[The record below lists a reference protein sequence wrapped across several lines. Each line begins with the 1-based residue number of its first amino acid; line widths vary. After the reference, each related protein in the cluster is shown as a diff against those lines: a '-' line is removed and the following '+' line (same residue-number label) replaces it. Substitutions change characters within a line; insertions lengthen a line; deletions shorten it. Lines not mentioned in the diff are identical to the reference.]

1 MDFALSEEHKIYK
14 EQFRKIFE
22 KEVLPYVEEAE
33 ETGKFPVH
41 LFKRFGE
48 LGLFG
53 ITYPPEYGGAGLDMI
68 TFAIYAEELGR
79 INSGIAGPLIV
90 QSSIGTEAIL
100 HLGTEEQKQKFLIP
114 AMRGEKIFAFAST
127 EPSAG
132 SDLKNI
138 RTVAKRVGDKY
149 VINGVK
155 TLVTNGPIA
164 DVITLVAQTDFSKGY
179 KGIGLFLVE
188 KGTPG
193 FRIGRIIRKM
203 GNNPSPTAE
212 LIFEDCE
219 IPVENRLGPEEGG
232 FYSVMHLLNDGR
244 IVVAARA
251 LGIAIAAYEAAYQYA
266 HDRIA
271 FGKKIYDFQEIQ
283 HKIVD
288 MAMNIEAARLLI
300 YKAAWKKDMGMDYA
314 KSASMAKLFATEVAE
329 RVTRDAVQIFG
340 GFGYTKEFPVERYF
354 RDARL
359 MTIIEGTSEIQRLII
374 GRRLVK
380 HEFDLI

>member
-1 MDFALSEEHKIYK
+1 MDFMLSEEHKIYK
-14 EQFRKIFE
+14 SQFRKIFE
-22 KEVLPYVEEAE
+22 REVLPYVEEAE
-33 ETGKFPVH
+33 NTGEFPIE
-41 LFKRFGE
+41 LFKKFGA

-53 ITYPPEYGGAGLDMI
+53 ITYPQEYGGAGLDMV
-68 TFAIYAEELGR
+68 TFTIYAEELGR
-79 INSGIAGPLIV
+79 INSGFAGPLIV

-100 HLGTEEQKQKFLIP
+100 HLGTELQKQKYLIP
-114 AMRGEKIFAFAST
+114 AMKGEKIFAFAST

-138 RTVAKRVGDKY
+138 RTVARRIGNKY

-179 KGIGLFLVE
+179 RGIGLFLVE
-188 KGTPG
+188 RGTPG
-193 FRIGRIIRKM
+193 FKIGRIIKKM

-212 LIFEDCE
+212 LIFENCE
-219 IPVENRLGPEEGG
+219 VPVENRLGPEEGG

-266 HDRIA
+266 QDRIA

-300 YKAAWKKDMGMDYA
+300 YKAAWKKDQGMDYA
-314 KSASMAKLFATEVAE
+314 KAASIAKLFSTEMVE
-329 RVTRDAVQIFG
+329 KVTRDAVQIFG

-380 HEFDLI
+380 HEFDLT

>member
-1 MDFALSEEHKIYK
+1 MDFSLDEEHKIYR

-22 KEVLPYVEEAE
+22 KEVLPYVDEAE
-33 ETGKFPVH
+33 EKGEFPVH

-53 ITYPPEYGGAGLDMI
+53 ITYPQEYGGAGLDMLA
-68 TFAIYAEELGR
+68 FVIYAEELGR
-79 INSGIAGPLIV
+79 VNSGIAGPLIV

-100 HLGTEEQKQKFLIP
+100 HLGTEEQKDRFLKP

-138 RTVAKRVGDKY
+138 RTIARKKGDKY
-149 VINGVK
+149 VVNGIK
-155 TLVTNGPIA
+155 TLITNGPVA

-193 FRIGRIIRKM
+193 FKIGRVIKKL

-251 LGIAIAAYEAAYQYA
+251 LGVAIAAYEAAYQYA
-266 HDRIA
+266 QDRIA
-271 FGKKIYDFQEIQ
+271 FGKKIYDFGEIRS
-283 HKIVD
+283 KIVD
-288 MAMNIEAARLLI
+288 MAVNIQAARMLI
-300 YKAAWKKDMGMDYA
+300 YRAAWKKDRGMDYA
-314 KSASMAKLFATEVAE
+314 KAASMAKLFATEAVE
-329 RVTRDAVQIFG
+329 KITRDAVQVFG
-340 GFGYTKEFPVERYF
+340 GFGYSNEFDVERYF

-374 GRRLVK
+374 GKRLVK
-380 HEFDLI
+380 HEFDLE

>member
-1 MDFALSEEHKIYK
+1 MDFKLTEEQKIYK

-33 ETGKFPVH
+33 EKGEFPVQ

-48 LGLFG
+48 LGLLG
-53 ITYPPEYGGAGLDMI
+53 ITYPPEYGGAGLDMV

-100 HLGTEEQKQKFLIP
+100 HLGTEEQKQKYLIP
-114 AMRGEKIFAFAST
+114 AMKGEKIFAFSST

-132 SDLKNI
+132 SDLKSI
-138 RTVAKRVGDKY
+138 RTVAKKQGNKY
-149 VINGVK
+149 IINGIK

-193 FRIGRIIRKM
+193 FRIGRIIRKL

-212 LIFEDCE
+212 LIFEDCV
-219 IPVENRLGPEEGG
+219 IPEENRLGPDEGG

-266 HDRIA
+266 QDRVA

-288 MAMNIEAARLLI
+288 MAVNIEAARLLI

-314 KSASMAKLFATEVAE
+314 KAASMAKLFATEVAE
-329 RVTRDAVQIFG
+329 KVTRDAVQVFG

-380 HEFDLI
+380 HEFDLV

>member
-1 MDFALSEEHKIYK
+1 MDFGLGEEYRIYK

-22 KEVLPYVEEAE
+22 KEVAPYVKEAE
-33 ETGKFPVH
+33 ETGEFPVE
-41 LFKRFGE
+41 LFRRFGE

-53 ITYPPEYGGAGLDMI
+53 ITYPEEYGGAGLDML
-68 TFAIYAEELGR
+68 TFTIYAEELGR
-79 INSGIAGPLIV
+79 ISSGIAGPLIV

-100 HLGTEEQKQKFLIP
+100 QLGTEEQKRKYLLP

-132 SDLKNI
+132 SDLKSI
-138 RTVAKRVGDKY
+138 RTIARRRGDRY
-149 VINGVK
+149 VINGIK

-164 DVITLVAQTDFSKGY
+164 DVITLVAQTDYSKGY
-179 KGIGLFLVE
+179 RGISLFLIE
-188 KGTPG
+188 KDTPG
-193 FRIGRIIRKM
+193 FRIGRIIKKL

-212 LIFEDCE
+212 LIFEECE

-251 LGIAIAAYEAAYQYA
+251 LGIAIAAYEVAYQYA
-266 HDRIA
+266 QDRIA

-283 HKIVD
+283 SKIVN
-288 MAMNIEAARLLI
+288 MAVNIEAARLLV
-300 YKAAWKKDMGMDYA
+300 YKAAWRKDQGMDYA
-314 KSASMAKLFATEVAE
+314 KTASEAKLFATEVAE
-329 RVTRDAVQIFG
+329 KVTRDAVQVLG
-340 GFGYTKEFPVERYF
+340 GFGYTREFPVERYF

-374 GRRLVK
+374 ARRLVK